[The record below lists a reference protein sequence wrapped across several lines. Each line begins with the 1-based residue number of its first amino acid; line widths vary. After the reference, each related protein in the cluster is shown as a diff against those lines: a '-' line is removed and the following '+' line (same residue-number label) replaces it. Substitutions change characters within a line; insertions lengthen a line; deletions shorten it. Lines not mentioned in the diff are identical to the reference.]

1 MANGSDPA
9 YPEKKDRAII
19 SKWLEEKHPELCM
32 EVKGLLEEHPGLTK
46 REFFA
51 AMAMNGLTIWDAI
64 MNRNQPLQSS
74 KMEAVAQECVAFAD
88 ALIKEL
94 NK

>member
-1 MANGSDPA
+1 MTNGSDPA

-46 REFFA
+46 REEFA
-51 AMAMNGLTIWDAI
+51 KTAMIGATIFDAI
-64 MNRNQPLQSS
+64 MNQHQPFQSATIE
-74 KMEAVAQECVAFAD
+74 MLAQECVNFAD